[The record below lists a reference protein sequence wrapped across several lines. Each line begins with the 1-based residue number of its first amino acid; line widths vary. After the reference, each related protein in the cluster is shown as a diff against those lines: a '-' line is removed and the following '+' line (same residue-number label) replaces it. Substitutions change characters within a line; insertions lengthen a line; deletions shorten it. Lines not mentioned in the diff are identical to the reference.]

1 MAVRKAE
8 ATRVE
13 TARAMMARA
22 TIRYRTLESALRPSW
37 PLRRFVARRNDGRFV
52 HNATF
57 SYRPP
62 FRPFRY
68 HPNAARSPLKPIET
82 ASGC

>member
-1 MAVRKAE
+1 MVRTSKNRSIKANAPE
-8 ATRVE
+8 LPQH
-13 TARAMMARA
+13 
-22 TIRYRTLESALRPSW
+22 RYRTLELALRSSW
-37 PLRRFVARRNDGRFV
+37 PLERFVVPRNDGRFV
-52 HNATF
+52 HGAAF

>member
-1 MAVRKAE
+1 MLADPRSLARIV
-8 ATRVE
+8 VE
-13 TARAMMARA
+13 RRYA
-22 TIRYRTLESALRPSW
+22 RYRTLESALRSSW
-37 PLRRFVARRNDGRFV
+37 PLERFVAPRNDGRFV

>member
-1 MAVRKAE
+1 MISY
-8 ATRVE
+8 
-13 TARAMMARA
+13 ARIGSQIELAPK
-22 TIRYRTLESALRPSW
+22 E
-37 PLRRFVARRNDGRFV
+37 FVAPRNDGRFV

-62 FRPFRY
+62 FRYFRY
-68 HPNAARSPLKPIET
+68 HPNTARSPLKPIET